1 MFVFIMYKMLWKLY
15 RGYRDEFLQYN
26 TLMLVFELGRRLER
40 VDLKWFE
47 RKIYKESEIVWI
59 KYVRIHL
66 SKIFIEIGESY
77 DIYKRIFNYFKMCKM

>member
-40 VDLKWFE
+40 VDLK
-47 RKIYKESEIVWI
+47 
-59 KYVRIHL
+59 
-66 SKIFIEIGESY
+66 
-77 DIYKRIFNYFKMCKM
+77 